1 MLVFA
6 GSVAR
11 SGTAMTNAKIN
22 LRELGDTVLLTDGGL
37 ETSLVFLDGLDL
49 PFFAAFPLLATDDG
63 RERLGRYF
71 RQYLDIAEQRGVGFV
86 LDTPTWRANP
96 DWGGKLGY
104 SNSALSAVN
113 RRAVTWARALAA
125 PYAARGMLVFV
136 NGVAGPRGDGYRVDA
151 VMTTAEAESYHSDQ
165 IRAFRDAGADMV
177 SAITMTYSHEA
188 AGIACAAMAMGLQSV
203 ISFTVET
210 DGRLPSGESLKD
222 AIETVD
228 DETDGAPAY
237 FMINCA
243 HPSHFDAVLA
253 AGESW
258 MGRIRGVRAN
268 ASAKSHAELDE
279 ATELDPG
286 DPADLGRRYRAM
298 RDRFGH
304 IAVLGGCCG
313 TDSRHIAA
321 ICDACL

>member
-1 MLVFA
+1 
-6 GSVAR
+6 
-11 SGTAMTNAKIN
+11 
-22 LRELGDTVLLTDGGL
+22 
-37 ETSLVFLDGLDL
+37 
-49 PFFAAFPLLATDDG
+49 
-63 RERLGRYF
+63 
-71 RQYLDIAEQRGVGFV
+71 YLDIAEQRGVGFV

-96 DWGGKLGY
+96 DWAGKLGY
-104 SNSALSAVN
+104 SRSELSAAN

-125 PYAARGMLVFV
+125 PYAARGMLVLV
-136 NGVAGPRGDGYRVDA
+136 NGVVGPRGDGYQVDA
-151 VMTTAEAESYHSDQ
+151 AMTTAEAETYHSDQ
-165 IRAFRDAGADMV
+165 IRAFRDAGVDMV
-177 SAITMTYSHEA
+177 SAVTMTYSHEA
-188 AGIACAAMAMGLQSV
+188 AGIACAAMASGLQSV

-210 DGRLPSGESLKD
+210 DGRLLSGESLKD

-253 AGESW
+253 AGEGW
-258 MGRIRGVRAN
+258 IGRIRGVRAN
-268 ASAKSHAELDE
+268 ASAKSHAELDA

-286 DPADLGRRYRAM
+286 DPVDFGRRYRAM

-313 TDSRHIAA
+313 TDRRHIAA

>member
-1 MLVFA
+1 
-6 GSVAR
+6 
-11 SGTAMTNAKIN
+11 MTMAKIN
-22 LRELGDTVLLTDGGL
+22 LRELSEAVLLTDGGL

-49 PFFAAFPLLATDDG
+49 PSFAAFPLLGEEEG

-71 RQYLDIAEQRGVGFV
+71 RQYLDIADKYGVGFV

-96 DWGGKLGY
+96 DWGEKLCY
-104 SNSALSAVN
+104 SKKALSGIDQQAVS
-113 RRAVTWARALAA
+113 WARALAA
-125 PYAARGMLVFV
+125 PYAARGMIVLV
-136 NGVAGPRGDGYRVDA
+136 NGVVGPRGDGYRVET
-151 VMTTAEAESYHSDQ
+151 VMTPAEAEAYHGDQ
-165 IRAFRDAGADMV
+165 IKAFRDAGADMI
-177 SAITMTYSHEA
+177 SAVTMTYSQEA
-188 AGIACAAMAMGLQSV
+188 AGIACAAMGAGLPSV

-243 HPSHFDAVLA
+243 HPSHFEAVLA
-253 AGESW
+253 GDGGW
-258 MGRIRGVRAN
+258 LGRIRGVRAN
-268 ASAKSHAELDE
+268 ASAKSHAELDA

-286 DPADLGRRYRAM
+286 DPVDLGRRYRAM

-304 IAVLGGCCG
+304 IGVLGGCCG
-313 TDSRHIAA
+313 TDARHIAA